1 MAEIDWGQIINA
13 GAQIAGAYAQS
24 RAAGRQAEA
33 VTNQAQDRTAQSGY
47 ATDKSLDLEALVR
60 AQQAE
65 LDRMKG
71 VMSEYDTRLSA
82 PQARA
87 NNSVRGDILANVQD
101 VGVSGPPG
109 VNVTNFSGGLRPSL
123 LSGNSRALGA
133 QMSKEAL
140 LSELAN
146 DEPTPYSS
154 MKPFDVSSILNR
166 AAPEQTELPQESG
179 MDRVMQQISLWGGLA
194 GAGLNAMGQPNQPS
208 AQTLAGQLAT
218 NPYRGLP
225 PGVGV
230 APSNPVWTPQG

>member
-1 MAEIDWGQIINA
+1 MEIDWGQVINA

-24 RAAGRQAEA
+24 KAAGRAAEA
-33 VTNQAQDRTAQSGY
+33 AANQRQDAGAQNAY

-71 VMSEYDTRLSA
+71 VMSEYDTRLAA
-82 PQARA
+82 PQRRA
-87 NNSVRGDILANVQD
+87 ANSVRGDILANVQD

-109 VNVTNFSGGLRPSL
+109 VNVTSFSGGLRPSL

-146 DEPTPYSS
+146 DEPTPFSS
-154 MKPFDVSSILNR
+154 MQPFDVSSIINR
-166 AAPEQTELPQESG
+166 TSPEQTALPQANP
-179 MDRVMQQISLWGGLA
+179 MDRVMEQIGLWGGLA
-194 GAGLNAMGQPNQPS
+194 SGVMNSQRPTQSPWTETRGAMVTPSPADPTRANQL
-208 AQTLAGQLAT
+208 LA
-218 NPYRGLP
+218 R
-225 PGVGV
+225 
-230 APSNPVWTPQG
+230 